1 MVGKTKSSVHVV
13 FGSGPLGLA
22 VVRQLARRGLTV
34 RVVNGRT
41 KPELPQGVE
50 LLSGDAN
57 DVAFARRAAEGASVV
72 YQCAQ
77 PGYTQWPV
85 KFPAL
90 QASILEAAA
99 AAGARLIV
107 GENLYMYGEVDGP
120 IHEDLPYRPTT
131 RKGQVR
137 AAMAE
142 AVLAAHRAGKVRAA
156 MARASDFFGPQVLN
170 SAMGDRV
177 FIPALQGKVASLG
190 GRLDVPH
197 TYTYI
202 EDFGRAMTVLGER
215 DEALG
220 QAWHVPSDQPAI
232 TQRQFVERI
241 FQAVGRPAKMSAM
254 GRTMMAL
261 GGLFIPEAR
270 ESVEMLYEF
279 EKPFV
284 VDSSRFEKAFGLTA
298 TPLSESIPATVAWY
312 HKHLGLN

>member
-1 MVGKTKSSVHVV
+1 MDKSNGSVHVV
-13 FGSGPLGLA
+13 FGSGPLGLS
-22 VVRQLARRGLTV
+22 VVRELVRQGKPV
-34 RVVNGRT
+34 RVVNGRSR
-41 KPELPQGVE
+41 PELPPGVE
-50 LLSGDAN
+50 LLSGDAY
-57 DVAFARRAAEGASVV
+57 DTSFARQAAQDAAVV

-85 KFPAL
+85 KFPPL

-99 AAGARLIV
+99 AAGAKLIV
-107 GENLYMYGEVDGP
+107 GENLYMYGDVDGL
-120 IHEDLPYRPTT
+120 IHEDLPYAPNT
-131 RKGQVR
+131 RKGMVR

-142 AVLAAHRAGKVRAA
+142 AALAAHRQGKVRVSL
-156 MARASDFFGPQVLN
+156 ARGSDFFGPQVLG

-177 FIPALQGKVASLG
+177 FIPALRGKAASLG
-190 GRLDVPH
+190 GQLDVPH

-202 EDFGRAMTVLGER
+202 EDFGRAMVVLGER

-220 QAWHVPSDQPAI
+220 QAWHVPNDQPAI

-241 FQAVGRPAKMSAM
+241 FQMVGGPSKMSAM
-254 GRTMMAL
+254 GRTMMAI

-284 VDSSRFEKAFGLTA
+284 VDSSRFERTFGRKA
-298 TPLSESIPATVAWY
+298 TPLSESIPATVGWY
-312 HKHLGLN
+312 RRHLGLD